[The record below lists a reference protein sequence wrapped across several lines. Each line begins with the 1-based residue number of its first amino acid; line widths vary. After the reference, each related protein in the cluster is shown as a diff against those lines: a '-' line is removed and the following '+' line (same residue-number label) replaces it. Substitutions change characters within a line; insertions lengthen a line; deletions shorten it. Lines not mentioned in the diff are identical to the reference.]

1 MQDFEIQRYK
11 INQIR
16 LKYLLN
22 YYQASI
28 IIFLETRKRIY
39 EGIGINRNK
48 KKKKEFF

>member
-28 IIFLETRKRIY
+28 FLETRKRIY
-39 EGIGINRNK
+39 KGIGINRNK